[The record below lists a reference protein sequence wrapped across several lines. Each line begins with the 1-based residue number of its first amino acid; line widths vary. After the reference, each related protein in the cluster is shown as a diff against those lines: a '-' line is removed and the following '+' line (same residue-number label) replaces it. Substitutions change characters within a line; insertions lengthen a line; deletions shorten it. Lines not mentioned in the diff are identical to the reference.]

1 MYTCIYCLYVY
12 YYDYYQYHYVHY
24 YQEEGTRVFVFR
36 SCFDE
41 NGLFSYIGTGGNTEV
56 YGNPHLKGFLVANRS
71 SNGNGNAADFVGREK
86 KYSYTNSIALS
97 WMSVDLGVSRSLQV
111 NHYCLRHGN
120 PNDNSYVLRSWQL
133 QACNDDVN
141 WVVLREHSN
150 DTSMGTSAYCE
161 GHWEVNSPASNTSY
175 RHFRILQTGKN
186 SSGNDNLN
194 CCGMELYGKL
204 TITSGAF

>member
-1 MYTCIYCLYVY
+1 MSVDLGVIRSLQVNHYCLRHG
-12 YYDYYQYHYVHY
+12 D
-24 YQEEGTRVFVFR
+24 
-36 SCFDE
+36 S
-41 NGLFSYIGTGGNTEV
+41 SGNT
-56 YGNPHLKGFLVANRS
+56 
-71 SNGNGNAADFVGREK
+71 ADFVGREK
-86 KYSYTNSIALS
+86 KYSYTNNIALS

-111 NHYCLRHGN
+111 NHYCLRHGYN
-120 PNDNSYVLRSWQL
+120 SDNWGVLRSWQL
-133 QACNDDVN
+133 QACNDGSN

-186 SSGNDNLN
+186 SNGDDSLM

>member
-1 MYTCIYCLYVY
+1 M
-12 YYDYYQYHYVHY
+12 
-24 YQEEGTRVFVFR
+24 FVFR

-56 YGNPHLKGFLVANRS
+56 YGNPHLKRYVVANRS
-71 SNGNGNAADFVGREK
+71 GNCNGNAADFVGREK
-86 KYSYTNSIALS
+86 KNSYTNGIALS

-111 NHYCLRHGN
+111 NHYCLRHGSSY
-120 PNDNSYVLRSWQL
+120 DNGYVLRSWQL
-133 QACNDDVN
+133 QACNDGEN

-150 DTSMGTSAYCE
+150 DTSMGTSAWCE

-175 RHFRILQTGKN
+175 RHFRILQTGKD
-186 SSGNDNLN
+186 SSGIDYLM

>member
-1 MYTCIYCLYVY
+1 
-12 YYDYYQYHYVHY
+12 
-24 YQEEGTRVFVFR
+24 VFR

-56 YGNPHLKGFLVANRS
+56 YGNPHLKGYLVANRS
-71 SNGNGNAADFVGREK
+71 SYSRYGNAADFVGREK
-86 KYSYTNSIALS
+86 KDSFTSSIALS

-111 NHYCLRHGN
+111 NHYCLRHGYSN
-120 PNDNSYVLRSWQL
+120 GNHVLRSWQL
-133 QACNDDVN
+133 QACNDNVN

-186 SSGNDNLN
+186 INGDDNLM

>member
-1 MYTCIYCLYVY
+1 MV
-12 YYDYYQYHYVHY
+12 
-24 YQEEGTRVFVFR
+24 EFVFR

-56 YGNPHLKGFLVANRS
+56 YGNPHLKGYVVANRS
-71 SNGNGNAADFVGREK
+71 SNYRYTTYNGDAADFVGREMK
-86 KYSYTNSIALS
+86 WSRTDSVALS

-120 PNDNSYVLRSWQL
+120 SYDNGYVLRNWQL
-133 QACNDDVN
+133 QACNDGEN

-186 SSGNDNLN
+186 SNGNDHLV

>member
-1 MYTCIYCLYVY
+1 M
-12 YYDYYQYHYVHY
+12 
-24 YQEEGTRVFVFR
+24 FVFR

-41 NGLFSYIGTGGNTEV
+41 NGLFSYTGTGGNTEV
-56 YGNPHLKGFLVANRS
+56 YGNPHLKGYLVANRS
-71 SNGNGNAADFVGREK
+71 SNNSGDAADFVGREK
-86 KYSYTNSIALS
+86 KCSYTDNIALS

-111 NHYCLRHGN
+111 NHYCLRHGYSA
-120 PNDNSYVLRSWQL
+120 DNQCVLRSWQL
-133 QACNDDVN
+133 QACNDGMN

-186 SSGNDNLN
+186 SSGTDHLM